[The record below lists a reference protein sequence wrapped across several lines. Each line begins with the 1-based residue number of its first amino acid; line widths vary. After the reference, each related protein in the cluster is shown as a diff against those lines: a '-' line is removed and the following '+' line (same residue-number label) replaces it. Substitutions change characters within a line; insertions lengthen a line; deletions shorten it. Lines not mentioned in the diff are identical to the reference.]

1 MANCLFPYLNSLE
14 FAVDKLQRLASI
26 DGNILLM
33 VGGVVSIAA
42 EGILRI
48 TVDLDFVGVGA
59 REASRSCIKLESSVS
74 LAIC

>member
-33 VGGVVSIAA
+33 VGGVVSITA

-48 TVDLDFVGVGA
+48 AIDLDLVGVRA
-59 REASRSCIKLESSVS
+59 RKASGSCIEL
-74 LAIC
+74 